1 MKKPLKTHILSG
13 LFLLITIATVTT
25 AFVLPGYLVRESA
38 EAEVG
43 QVTPVPTDY
52 YAGPSEA
59 VVKNAS
65 RQLTEEQ
72 RQSLIYGEWESKI
85 SPAAEGE
92 CNLTRYE
99 IVSRYTYPIVSEYQ
113 QWYTWTAEAYK
124 AVDTTF
130 LTYAAVF
137 WHVTFTRYDGTE
149 IHEYYITEGGTLLDN
164 EKIHLPE

>member
-149 IHEYYITEGGTLLDN
+149 IHEYYITEGGTLLDK

>member
-1 MKKPLKTHILSG
+1 MKKPLKTHILSA

-149 IHEYYITEGGTLLDN
+149 IHEYYITEGGTLLDK

>member
-1 MKKPLKTHILSG
+1 MKHPLRTHILSG
-13 LFLLITIATVTT
+13 LFLLITVATVAT
-25 AFVLPGYLVRESA
+25 AFVLPGSLVRKGA
-38 EAEVG
+38 DAEVG
-43 QVTPVPTDY
+43 IVKPVPTDY

-72 RQSLIYGEWESKI
+72 RQSLIYGEWESEI
-85 SPAAEGE
+85 SPATENE
-92 CNLTRYE
+92 CNFTRYE

-113 QWYTWTAEAYK
+113 QWYTWTAESYK

-137 WHVTFTRYDGTE
+137 WHVVFTRYDGSET
-149 IHEYYITEGGTLLDN
+149 HEYFITEGGTLLDK
-164 EKIHLPE
+164 EKIRLPE